1 MGYSKNGGSWWSW
14 VDSCSGAAGGPEVV
28 NPASQKHDGVL
39 KARLGVAVNVRDDMT
54 AFDSGK
60 GMFDSYAQ
68 ARDGAV
74 DRFPN
79 GP

>member
-1 MGYSKNGGSWWSW
+1 
-14 VDSCSGAAGGPEVV
+14 
-28 NPASQKHDGVL
+28 
-39 KARLGVAVNVRDDMT
+39 MT

-60 GMFDSYAQ
+60 GMFDSDAQ

-79 GP
+79 GIQGFSPGFFARHPTSNLNFTPPSKSIQEKAIHF